1 MNRKFICSFCA
12 ALLCSACGQAQA
24 SLPAETTAVP
34 SAVPS
39 VSAEP
44 EITALPEKEH
54 PESSSMLDSPLNPR
68 NIDDYLFLDGVSYID
83 TRSFEQVVKE
93 GSIAGFQ
100 NISFYEMIAAY
111 KPEENV
117 LFTMDKVRDEDG
129 NVTAALGDPGS
140 FTPNYEESE
149 QILEELFP
157 QDHSYVFIASAGVE
171 SAYMINLLI
180 QYGWDPSKLYNCGSF
195 SNGMGND
202 IAYRDYEG
210 AEHYIPGTDSYTVT
224 TAVDWGEVTP
234 VQN

>member
-1 MNRKFICSFCA
+1 M
-12 ALLCSACGQAQA
+12 
-24 SLPAETTAVP
+24 PAEITAAPAAIP
-34 SAVPS
+34 SAS
-39 VSAEP
+39 IEP

-54 PESSSMLDSPLNPR
+54 PESSSMLDSPLNPQ

-100 NISFYEMIAAY
+100 HISFYEMIATY

-129 NVTAALGDPGS
+129 NVITALGDPGS

-157 QDHSYVFIASAGVE
+157 KDHSYVFIASAGVE

-180 QYGWDPSKLYNCGSF
+180 QYGWDPSTLYNCGSF
-195 SNGMGND
+195 SNGMGSD

-210 AEHYIPGTDSYTVT
+210 AKHYIPGTDSYTVST
-224 TAVDWGEVTP
+224 SIDWGEVTP